1 MTPCVPQAATTC
13 TSGCNHA
20 HLRLSPHAPQAATL
34 CITGDAAHLR
44 RPLVTAAAHHCARP
58 RHRHMA
64 RLPRPATHVRRA
76 AANVVTTR
84 VHQWR
89 SYRVTAPPSCPPPIY
104 LPHLPPSPRWDV
116 GLRLAFSRPWVTQRR
131 NMHSLLGDF
140 NAEVPLYQQVGP
152 YIEHIYV
159 MHTHM
164 HTHAHAHTHT

>member
-1 MTPCVPQAATTC
+1 
-13 TSGCNHA
+13 
-20 HLRLSPHAPQAATL
+20 
-34 CITGDAAHLR
+34 
-44 RPLVTAAAHHCARP
+44 
-58 RHRHMA
+58 
-64 RLPRPATHVRRA
+64 
-76 AANVVTTR
+76 
-84 VHQWR
+84 
-89 SYRVTAPPSCPPPIY
+89 
-104 LPHLPPSPRWDV
+104 